1 MSMHMNGAK
10 EIWSI
15 PIAIAKAEWKP
26 VIVSLCA
33 MLVVNYEPSFTE
45 QS

>member
-1 MSMHMNGAK
+1 MSMHMNGCQGDM
-10 EIWSI
+10 EYTY
-15 PIAIAKAEWKP
+15 IAKAEWKP